1 MENQQC
7 VDLRKILEQFSELQ
21 GPCAG
26 CLRPGEGALPDRSY
40 SCAAL
45 EDFDDAQRIDLLF
58 SVWCYTCLEEE
69 VNENLHNLVLIH
81 AKTKRHQQAT

>member
-45 EDFDDAQRIDLLF
+45 EAFDDAQRIRKPWRPGV
-58 SVWCYTCLEEE
+58 SVRDRFVTNDFPASGLC
-69 VNENLHNLVLIH
+69 
-81 AKTKRHQQAT
+81 AGRSASFF